1 MGASAQQILQSDP
14 EYLRRQLQAQ
24 EMQRVNPTGSA
35 AGALGALLGRGLSNV
50 SQGKGF
56 FQAPDYGLQRVA
68 GVQGIMQS
76 VQFDPS
82 NPAAYYQEVGAALQR
97 AGYSDL
103 APLAFQEA
111 RKLSVQDRELT
122 VREEDIELRR
132 EAARKKVSSEQT
144 TTKGIRVFRRGD
156 GPLVVEEGGQDVPY
170 NEKKHGRF
178 ETAQD
183 RTAPRG
189 VTIKDITNRVGQVIG
204 REFID
209 PITGDTIRKSYFE
222 GMGPTAPGAGGGGK
236 DKTERTPLTSFEPGT
251 ESTTETSPA
260 GPVRSGRGRPV
271 SNRVPT
277 RPPEFILRG
286 TNRIKNKAYDD
297 WTAQYGATHNPDG
310 TPK

>member
-24 EMQRVNPTGSA
+24 EAQRVNPTGSA

-50 SQGKGF
+50 SQGKSF
-56 FQAPDYGLQRVA
+56 FQAPDYGLQRVS
-68 GVQGIMQS
+68 GVQSIMQS
-76 VQFDPS
+76 VQFDPN

-111 RKLSVQDRELT
+111 RKISVSDRELQL
-122 VREEDIELRR
+122 REKEVTERS
-132 EAARKKVSSEQT
+132 EERKGKVSSEQT
-144 TTKGIRVFRRGD
+144 TTKGIRVFRRGN
-156 GPLVVEEGGQDVPY
+156 GPLIVEEGGQDVPY
-170 NEKKHGRF
+170 DEKKHGRF
-178 ETAQD
+178 ETAAD
-183 RTAPRG
+183 RAAPKSMRFEN
-189 VTIKDITNRVGQVIG
+189 ITDAAGRVIG
-204 REFID
+204 REVLD
-209 PITGDTIRKSYFE
+209 PITGKSVSKTYFE
-222 GMGPTAPGAGGGGK
+222 GKGPTAPGAGADGK
-236 DKTERTPLTSFEPGT
+236 KSKSLSESIFGT
-251 ESTTETSPA
+251 KEEDSTETTPTGS
-260 GPVRSGRGRPV
+260 VRSGRGRPV

>member
-1 MGASAQQILQSDP
+1 
-14 EYLRRQLQAQ
+14 
-24 EMQRVNPTGSA
+24 
-35 AGALGALLGRGLSNV
+35 LGALLGRGISNV

-56 FQAPDYGLQRVA
+56 FQAPDYGLQRVS

-111 RKLSVQDRELT
+111 RKLSVQDRELQL
-122 VREEDIELRR
+122 REQEVTERS
-132 EAARKKVSSEQT
+132 EERKGKVSGEQIT
-144 TTKGIRVFRRGD
+144 AKGIRVFRRGN
-156 GPLVVEEGGQDVPY
+156 GPLIVEEGGQDVPY
-170 NEKKHGRF
+170 DEKKHGRF

-183 RTAPRG
+183 RVAPRG
-189 VTIKDITNRVGQVIG
+189 VTIKDITNRANQVIG

-222 GMGPTAPGAGGGGK
+222 GMEPTAPGAGGGAK
-236 DKTERTPLTSFEPGT
+236 DKTEKPPITSFEPGT
-251 ESTTETSPA
+251 ESATETTPA

>member
-24 EMQRVNPTGSA
+24 EMQQVNPTGSA
-35 AGALGALLGRGLSNV
+35 AGALGALLGRGISNV

-56 FQAPDYGLQRVA
+56 FQAPDYGLQRVS

-82 NPAAYYQEVGAALQR
+82 NPASYYQEVGAALQQ

-144 TTKGIRVFRRGD
+144 TTKGIRVFRRGN
-156 GPLVVEEGGQDVPY
+156 GPLIVEEGGRDVPY
-170 NEKKHGRF
+170 DEKKHGRF

-183 RTAPRG
+183 RVAPRSLTRTVDRFG
-189 VTIKDITNRVGQVIG
+189 NIT
-204 REFID
+204 FTD
-209 PITGDTIRKSYFE
+209 PQTAEIVRTVPGAFSIS
-222 GMGPTAPGAGGGGK
+222 GAPGAAPQTGQSAGQNV
-236 DKTERTPLTSFEPGT
+236 
-251 ESTTETSPA
+251 TTLDQ
-260 GPVRSGRGRPV
+260 
-271 SNRVPT
+271 
-277 RPPEFILRG
+277 LRQ
-286 TNRIKNKAYDD
+286 RLQQK
-297 WTAQYGATHNPDG
+297 
-310 TPK
+310 